1 MGRIVGRLAVAVLL
15 VALAGCTEPVELRAF
30 VDPPT
35 GHVPYAAHI
44 VCSALPGT
52 YTYEL
57 PDGTSV
63 TTRDSELAFTVD
75 RLEWSARIVVTVE
88 DDWGEGPPQPSKY
101 PWARSQT
108 SVSTT
113 SSKTTCSSSPER
125 RARTSTAAT
134 APRCAASR
142 RRSASTS

>member
-1 MGRIVGRLAVAVLL
+1 MGRVVGRLAVAVLL

-88 DDWGEGPPQPSKY
+88 DDWGRRTTATLEIPVGAIPNFSFY
-101 PWARSQT
+101 DEFEDDLFF
-108 SVSTT
+108 VS
-113 SSKTTCSSSPER
+113 
-125 RARTSTAAT
+125 RTSG
-134 APRCAASR
+134 PY
-142 RRSASTS
+142 